1 MCPIMQTIAI
11 VKNLEDGTKLTFKF
25 PVCKPLIEKHRR
37 DHGGKIVI
45 EDLKP
50 CLCNFRLN
58 SELASGLWFMN
69 PDYLPDPFPTEL
81 LKKIEDVV
89 KNSNFSRLFDEATEE
104 STTEEFQK
112 RLTEFLEENGLL
124 GGDDE

>member
-50 CLCNFRLN
+50 CLCTFKLNGPNISEFNFL
-58 SELASGLWFMN
+58 
-69 PDYLPDPFPTEL
+69 DPRTWPT
-81 LKKIEDVV
+81 D
-89 KNSNFSRLFDEATEE
+89 
-104 STTEEFQK
+104 FQ
-112 RLTEFLEENGLL
+112 
-124 GGDDE
+124 